1 MHMAHADELV
11 LAGSRPTTA
20 SPIDALHARTCT
32 VLIVDSIVIFIMVN
46 SLLGPAIAAVPTIIG
61 LFIWSSYKSKA
72 DWAYWFAPI
81 LISFVSLMFAIIL
94 FLNVYWIL
102 TGLGGSILIAI
113 LIGWATISGIRFIRI
128 HFHPVYRLG
137 YSGNIFNDNVKLPEN
152 EILAACPTCLAVLA
166 VNPMLLSLDDKCPEC
181 ENPLVLNSVS
191 EEE

>member
-1 MHMAHADELV
+1 
-11 LAGSRPTTA
+11 
-20 SPIDALHARTCT
+20 
-32 VLIVDSIVIFIMVN
+32 
-46 SLLGPAIAAVPTIIG
+46 
-61 LFIWSSYKSKA
+61 
-72 DWAYWFAPI
+72 AYWFAPI

-102 TGLGGSILIAI
+102 AGLGGSILIAI